1 MYRSSLEQAHENIH
15 IAGRL
20 GPRSSRPKPT
30 RRPLDTE
37 LLRDDHGAFFPLMSS
52 LVGGGTDITGAMDM
66 FATFS
71 CERVNQHSGQYRTEL
86 RLLAPL
92 NRLGYSMIVPISAS
106 VASDLYSCRM
116 NHKALLRYSG
126 KTE

>member
-1 MYRSSLEQAHENIH
+1 
-15 IAGRL
+15 
-20 GPRSSRPKPT
+20 
-30 RRPLDTE
+30 
-37 LLRDDHGAFFPLMSS
+37 MSS